1 MNVTRVSTPYFTDT
15 GKRGRIIYGVV
26 IHDTESDNLV
36 APTAN
41 GSWHYEV
48 DRAGKLWQYIDEAD
62 VAWHVRACDEWWPPW
77 LPEERPWPASA
88 ANCWT
93 VGIELV
99 SSARYRAQ
107 GMPYTQEQYRALH
120 VLFTDLYR
128 RLGRLPVV
136 SHGSLQLDRTDPVQ
150 FVYAFAGLHWAADTN
165 DGYRYYPLLEDTGED
180 EDVGLIEELNAQ
192 VAALRTEVGNL
203 NGVNSELQRQ
213 VDALRQEM
221 GGKDSAIGALSELNG
236 QQGVTISNLQARITE
251 LEATRP
257 EAAPRMAQRIHYD
270 DGSSQEVA
278 A

>member
-1 MNVTRVSTPYFTDT
+1 
-15 GKRGRIIYGVV
+15 
-26 IHDTESDNLV
+26 
-36 APTAN
+36 
-41 GSWHYEV
+41 
-48 DRAGKLWQYIDEAD
+48 
-62 VAWHVRACDEWWPPW
+62 
-77 LPEERPWPASA
+77 
-88 ANCWT
+88 
-93 VGIELV
+93 
-99 SSARYRAQ
+99 
-107 GMPYTQEQYRALH
+107 
-120 VLFTDLYR
+120 
-128 RLGRLPVV
+128 
-136 SHGSLQLDRTDPVQ
+136 
-150 FVYAFAGLHWAADTN
+150 
-165 DGYRYYPLLEDTGED
+165 LLEDTGED